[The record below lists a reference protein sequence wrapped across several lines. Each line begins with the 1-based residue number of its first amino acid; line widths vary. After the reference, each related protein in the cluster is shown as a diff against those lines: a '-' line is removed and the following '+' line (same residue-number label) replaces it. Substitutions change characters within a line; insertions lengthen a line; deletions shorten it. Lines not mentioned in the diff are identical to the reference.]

1 MGPPLSILR
10 RFPFLYRP
18 HLTPAQAHVKRELE
32 AVLQY
37 QKPRL
42 YLAMVIRTPTQS
54 SSDLSGWVVMVPAAV
69 MPLLGVMATT

>member
-18 HLTPAQAHVKRELE
+18 HLIPSELE
-32 AVLQY
+32 AVLEY